1 MKIMH
6 RERISPATCF
16 ILIGAVFL
24 IVCLSTAAHVSAA
37 EPAGSIRVDATPTG
51 GDVCLDSPDNSG
63 NCIAFDSGG
72 FAEFFNVPTDSYH
85 TVSVYLD
92 GYRTYT
98 VSVYVPQDQE
108 VELHADLQ
116 PNPPATTSPIPT
128 PQTTTTPDF
137 LQGLITA
144 IRNLFSGAGPA
155 STGNPSQTDGAGT
168 GVTGSST
175 LVPGASSNGKVIA
188 AYFYLFDPAYD
199 AAISVQ
205 DQIPWKKVNRVYIG
219 FATVQDG
226 VLTDLPAGSSAEET
240 AQREVNE
247 AKIRNVIALCRQGN
261 PDAEIFITSNFGEGM
276 DDQYLQ
282 AAQDPR
288 KFADSVVDY
297 MKEYGLDGYDMDWE
311 SRQIDDY
318 APQLTTLLSTCHAT
332 FAAAGNNPHGRPFGL
347 THTVWPGVESAQTV
361 AGLKESV
368 DQINIMSYGPGDTY
382 DLASYADA
390 YYQAGFPYG
399 KMIGGVE
406 SESGYPESGGPDTQ
420 ASVDAKCAYVK
431 ANNLAGLFEWRM
443 DNDMRA
449 DNGPPTFQVTGWM
462 SGCLAG

>member
-1 MKIMH
+1 M
-6 RERISPATCF
+6 
-16 ILIGAVFL
+16 
-24 IVCLSTAAHVSAA
+24 
-37 EPAGSIRVDATPTG
+37 
-51 GDVCLDSPDNSG
+51 
-63 NCIAFDSGG
+63 
-72 FAEFFNVPTDSYH
+72 
-85 TVSVYLD
+85 
-92 GYRTYT
+92 
-98 VSVYVPQDQE
+98 
-108 VELHADLQ
+108 
-116 PNPPATTSPIPT
+116 
-128 PQTTTTPDF
+128 
-137 LQGLITA
+137 
-144 IRNLFSGAGPA
+144 
-155 STGNPSQTDGAGT
+155 
-168 GVTGSST
+168 
-175 LVPGASSNGKVIA
+175 IA

-199 AAISVQ
+199 AAMSVQ
-205 DQIPWKKVNRVYIG
+205 DQIPWKKVTRVYIG

-226 VLTDLPAGSSAEET
+226 VLTDIPAGGSAEDS

-288 KFADSVVDY
+288 KFADSVVAY

-318 APQLTTLLSTCHAT
+318 APQLTSLLSTCHAT

-361 AGLKESV
+361 AGLKDSV

-399 KMIGGVE
+399 KIIGGVE

-431 ANNLAGLFEWRM
+431 ANDLAGLFEWRM

-449 DNGPPTFQVTGWM
+449 DNSPPTFRVTGWM
-462 SGCLAG
+462 HDCLTG